1 MNALPIS
8 ERTVVTNS
16 PSDNSESQAFQQC
29 ANGKTLGMVLKGYP
43 RISETFISNEIRLLE
58 EMGFNIHIYSM
69 RAPRESFA
77 HDSIKQIKAKVTYLP
92 SSMVWGLPAFLWYN
106 IRLFAKTPKRY
117 LECLK
122 LMMTRFKLAPK
133 KHTWIKHMLQAGYL
147 VQKTVIDEGV
157 DLGHLH
163 GHFAHTPT
171 TVTMYAAKLLGVP
184 FSFTAHAKDIYT
196 QDPRRFQDKIDL
208 AKFVVTCTK
217 YNEGYLSKVS
227 RNGKPIHCVYH
238 GINLDLFSPNGRL
251 TEAKKPYHILT
262 VARFVEK
269 KGIDTIL
276 SALAKLRA
284 EGLEFK
290 YTLVG
295 EGKASF
301 NKKVRDQISELRLED
316 VTTLPGTI
324 THDEVI
330 KLLGEA
336 DCFTLGCREAKDG
349 DRDGIPNVVAE
360 AMATGVPVAATD
372 VSGVPELVEHEK
384 SGLLCPSN
392 DVDAM
397 AETLKR
403 ILTDQEL
410 RAIII
415 PTAREKVHEV
425 FNNKKLIHD
434 LGEIYI
440 SHGVPCK
447 NAD

>member
-1 MNALPIS
+1 MSNLP
-8 ERTVVTNS
+8 
-16 PSDNSESQAFQQC
+16 AK
-29 ANGKTLGMVLKGYP
+29 GKTLGMVLKGYP

-58 EMGFNIHIYSM
+58 EMGFKIHIYSM

-77 HDSIKQIKAKVTYLP
+77 HDSIKHIKAKVTYLP

-106 IRLFAKTPKRY
+106 LRLFFRMPKRY
-117 LECLK
+117 MECLK
-122 LMMTRFKLAPK
+122 LMKTRFALAPK
-133 KHTWIKHMLQAGYL
+133 KHTWIKHMLQGGYIM
-147 VQKTVIDEGV
+147 QKSVIDDGV

-171 TVTMYAAKLLGVP
+171 TVTMYAAALADVP

-227 RNGKPIHCVYH
+227 PNGKPIHCVYH
-238 GINLDLFSPNGRL
+238 GINLDLFSRNGRP
-251 TEAKKPYHILT
+251 TETKAPYNILT
-262 VARFVEK
+262 VARFVPK

-276 SALAKLRA
+276 RALAKLRA

-295 EGKASF
+295 EGKAGMD
-301 NKKVRDQISELRLED
+301 RQIRGLIKELGLTD
-316 VTTLPGTI
+316 VVSLPGTI
-324 THDEVI
+324 THDGVI
-330 KLLGEA
+330 ELLNNA
-336 DCFTLGCREAKDG
+336 DCFTLGCREAEDG

-384 SGLLCPSN
+384 TGLLCPTDN
-392 DVDAM
+392 VDAM
-397 AETLKR
+397 AHILKR

-410 RAIII
+410 RAQII
-415 PTAREKVHEV
+415 TAANEKVHEV

-440 SHGVPCK
+440 SHGVPCGE
-447 NAD
+447 